1 MSTVASTKKKPKQI
15 LRLNSILI
23 WECHSSTHQRQTR
36 NTYIYPYRRN
46 KITSKIIISDI
57 NIDEPILIS
66 TNCNNF
72 KYISWLLV
80 SNETRFSPQ
89 RYNSEKNPILT
100 TTENLLNLD
109 LSILY
114 NQPATQMNS
123 IVSDINLSQSKTWN
137 SHS

>member
-100 TTENLLNLD
+100 TRENLLNLD